1 MSFSDEF
8 IKKLLIKTTA
18 RKSLQNA
25 RKFYYN
31 CIKDLGYISEP
42 NIVKTTESYD
52 DPYSVFLT
60 EKKSPMVQN
69 IQYENVPELGF
80 QESQH
85 IKPTQRFNRTFIG
98 PSDQLISKRLVEVQ
112 KWVSIDPQELELR
125 KVSDIVDTALNGLG
139 ISSFENISRTALNM
153 YWNIMEYY
161 KTNELKLKQN
171 KGVLKLGYIIMVIYY
186 SLLFH
191 NIKIELEKIISAIP
205 DARISY
211 IPEAESNIKFLF
223 ADVPGYTFLYN
234 KQKQVCFIERLLSDD
249 VLRKIE
255 QVKKDMVNSGL
266 FGFTLN
272 KVQNS
277 ACIYYICSVIYN
289 KGGVYSKRANVILP
303 DTGIETMV
311 TANLLSEKCG
321 PFSAQT
327 LTNEVFR
334 IVDFYKKNK
343 VKKDYL
349 NLC

>member
-1 MSFSDEF
+1 
-8 IKKLLIKTTA
+8 
-18 RKSLQNA
+18 
-25 RKFYYN
+25 
-31 CIKDLGYISEP
+31 
-42 NIVKTTESYD
+42 
-52 DPYSVFLT
+52 
-60 EKKSPMVQN
+60 
-69 IQYENVPELGF
+69 
-80 QESQH
+80 
-85 IKPTQRFNRTFIG
+85 
-98 PSDQLISKRLVEVQ
+98 
-112 KWVSIDPQELELR
+112 
-125 KVSDIVDTALNGLG
+125 
-139 ISSFENISRTALNM
+139 
-153 YWNIMEYY
+153 
-161 KTNELKLKQN
+161 
-171 KGVLKLGYIIMVIYY
+171 MVIYY